1 MTPEFVAILVLAGIL
16 GPLQIAIL
24 GFLWSLA
31 GRVGKIEGL
40 LEALAA
46 GQKRE

>member
-1 MTPEFVAILVLAGIL
+1 MTPEFVAILILAGIL

-24 GFLWSLA
+24 GFLWRLA
-31 GRVGKIEGL
+31 GRVSKAEGL

>member
-1 MTPEFVAILVLAGIL
+1 MTPEFVAILILAGIL

-31 GRVGKIEGL
+31 GRVGKIEGS

-46 GQKRE
+46 GQNRE